1 MGITKKFL
9 DDILEMNMH
18 KKDEGQHAAE
28 SYETKEV
35 KEGTMEDETE
45 KVEESSSAAASV
57 TPHSSDASA
66 QVPDHLKENSDE
78 SEEDEMTEEK
88 EKSGD
93 DKNEMCE
100 DKKADEDNAKIHES
114 EDKEE
119 DDEDEESEDMK
130 EETEPEEMDESAD
143 MSDDEKKDVEE
154 ATKALTDGE
163 ELSES
168 FKEKVSAIFEASVKR
183 TSKKKIL
190 AEKEKLETIYEEKL
204 KESEQEICETLV
216 NKLDN
221 YLNYV
226 VEEWMKDN
234 EVAIVSSV
242 RSELT
247 ENFIMGLKGL
257 FESNFIDIPESKV
270 DVLSEQENKIKAL
283 ETELNEEIKRSVEL
297 KNQHNNLKKS
307 VMVNSM
313 SDGMS
318 KNESVKFAELCE
330 GVSFSDEK
338 SFEKKLQVIKESY
351 FPNNKIDS
359 KDISDNLLVEGGI
372 FPQESAET
380 KTEVDA
386 FADVITKMVNAKN
399 GRK

>member
-1 MGITKKFL
+1 MSITKKFL

-18 KKDEGQHAAE
+18 KH
-28 SYETKEV
+28 EV
-35 KEGTMEDETE
+35 NT
-45 KVEESSSAAASV
+45 
-57 TPHSSDASA
+57 DA
-66 QVPDHLKENSDE
+66 
-78 SEEDEMTEEK
+78 
-88 EKSGD
+88 
-93 DKNEMCE
+93 
-100 DKKADEDNAKIHES
+100 KADEDNAKIK
-114 EDKEE
+114 EDKVA
-119 DDEDEESEDMK
+119 DEDNAKMVESAVDSVTPHSSEAAAQIPDQIKEESDETEKEESDEKEEKNDQVEESAWTDLNMGSIKSSTNEETEEPSEKDEVEVK
-130 EETEPEEMDESAD
+130 EETESEPEEVEESAD

-183 TSKKKIL
+183 SSKKKIL
-190 AEKEKLETIYEEKL
+190 AEKEKLAAIYEEKL
-204 KESEQEICETLV
+204 KDSEKEICETLV

-226 VEEWMKDN
+226 VEEWMKEN
-234 EVAIVSSV
+234 EVAVVSGI

-270 DVLSEQENKIKAL
+270 DVLSEQADKIKAL
-283 ETELNEEIKRSVEL
+283 ETELNEEIKRSVDL

-307 VMVNSM
+307 VIVNSM
-313 SDGMS
+313 AEGMS
-318 KNESVKFAELCE
+318 KNECIKFEELCE
-330 GVSFSDEK
+330 GVSFSDDK
-338 SFEKKLQVIKESY
+338 SFERKLQVIKESY

-372 FPQESAET
+372 FSQESNVET

>member
-1 MGITKKFL
+1 MSITKKFL

-18 KKDEGQHAAE
+18 KKDEEQHAAE
-28 SYETKEV
+28 SSDKKEV
-35 KEGTMEDETE
+35 KENKMEDEKET
-45 KVEESSSAAASV
+45 VEESSGSDLPVHASDAAS
-57 TPHSSDASA
+57 
-66 QVPDHLKENSDE
+66 QIPDHLKENSDE
-78 SEEDEMTEEK
+78 ADDKEEMSEEK
-88 EKSGD
+88 E
-93 DKNEMCE
+93 
-100 DKKADEDNAKIHES
+100 ES
-114 EDKEE
+114 
-119 DDEDEESEDMK
+119 DDEDEDEDEKSDSVEEGWTDLNMGSIKK
-130 EETEPEEMDESAD
+130 EETEKEPEEMEESAE

-190 AEKEKLETIYEEKL
+190 AEKEKLATIYEEKL

-226 VEEWMKDN
+226 VEEWMKEN
-234 EVAIVSSV
+234 EVAIVSEV

-257 FESNFIDIPESKV
+257 FESSFIDIPESKV

-283 ETELNEEIKRSVEL
+283 ENELNEEIKRSVEL
-297 KNQHNNLKKS
+297 KNQHNGLKKS
-307 VMVNSM
+307 IIVNSM

-318 KNESVKFAELCE
+318 KNEAIKFSELCE

-351 FPNNKIDS
+351 FPSNKIES

-386 FADVITKMVNAKN
+386 FAAAISKMVSAKS